1 MNINILIAIIA
12 LAAGGVGGFYLAKF
26 VKAPKSEKIEIIKN
40 WLLYAVALAENE
52 LGAGTGKLKL
62 AKVYNM
68 FVKECSELAN
78 YVTFEE
84 FSKLVDEVLDKF
96 REILNTNEN
105 IETIINGDYSIQ

>member
-1 MNINILIAIIA
+1 
-12 LAAGGVGGFYLAKF
+12 
-26 VKAPKSEKIEIIKN
+26 
-40 WLLYAVALAENE
+40 
-52 LGAGTGKLKL
+52 
-62 AKVYNM
+62 M